1 MKFYRTEIS
10 DVIIFEPEVHS
21 DNRGYFFESFNQKQF
36 EKAVGRTVNFI
47 QDNHSFSYKNVL
59 RGLHYQLNPLAQ
71 AKLVRCLRGA
81 IYDVAVDI
89 RIKSPTFGKWIGVEL
104 SAYNKRQIW
113 IPEGFAHGFVSLED
127 KSEIHY
133 KTNNYYSKELERSI
147 IWNDSDLNIEWPL
160 KPDVISEKDSQA
172 KKLKVA
178 DLFE

>member
-71 AKLVRCLRGA
+71 AKLVRCL
-81 IYDVAVDI
+81 
-89 RIKSPTFGKWIGVEL
+89 
-104 SAYNKRQIW
+104 
-113 IPEGFAHGFVSLED
+113 EG
-127 KSEIHY
+127 
-133 KTNNYYSKELERSI
+133 
-147 IWNDSDLNIEWPL
+147 
-160 KPDVISEKDSQA
+160 
-172 KKLKVA
+172 
-178 DLFE
+178 LFMM